1 MIARTHTWLGWVMMS
16 CCTSIV
22 YAESQALPVSAVAA
36 ISSVQSTNANQTK
49 EISIDPEKDYQE
61 GLKILE
67 LASSDMT
74 AAVQAAK
81 RFKLAAD
88 AGHAGAQ
95 AQFALGLE
103 RGQMLD
109 EAIEYYRMSAAQGHK
124 DGQYGLGS
132 IYMSGEGIPVDFV
145 EARRLLALAGAQGH
159 QVAIQTMADAYSRR
173 ELSTEEIS
181 ALTRRQED
189 IYVRSGLGLDATER
203 QSPEALLW
211 IKRAADINYPPAL
224 DALAAAYRTGQF
236 GLVVDTNKADEILA
250 QANKERGVAPPVKRK
265 RSGLYKFL
273 RGDDTE
279 KKPEGSK

>member
-1 MIARTHTWLGWVMMS
+1 MIVHTWLGWVMMS
-16 CCTSIV
+16 CWTSIV

-36 ISSVQSTNANQTK
+36 ISGVQSTNVNQAK
-49 EISIDPEKDYQE
+49 VISTDPEKDYQE

-74 AAVQAAK
+74 APVQAAK
-81 RFKLAAD
+81 KFKLAAD

-109 EAIEYYRMSAAQGHK
+109 EAIEFYRMSAAQGHK

-132 IYMSGEGIPVDFV
+132 IYMSGEGIPVDFA
-145 EARRLLALAGAQGH
+145 EARKFFALAGAQGH
-159 QVAIQTMADAYSRR
+159 QVAIQALADAYGRR
-173 ELSTEEIS
+173 ELSAEELS
-181 ALTRRQED
+181 ALTRRQAD
-189 IYVRSGLGLDATER
+189 TYIRSGLGLDATER

-211 IKRAADINYPPAL
+211 IKRGADINYPLAL

-250 QANKERGVAPPVKRK
+250 QANKARGVVPVAKPK

-273 RGDDTE
+273 RGDDSE
-279 KKPEGSK
+279 KKPEGTK